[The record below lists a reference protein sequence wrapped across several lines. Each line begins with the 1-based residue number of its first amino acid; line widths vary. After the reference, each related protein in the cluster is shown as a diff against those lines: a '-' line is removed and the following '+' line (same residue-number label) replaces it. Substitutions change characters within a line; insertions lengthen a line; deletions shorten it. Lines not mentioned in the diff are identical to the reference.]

1 MSLSR
6 NAGKLN
12 AGKSTTE
19 KRTATSIWGWL
30 GWIACGV
37 ATIAVTLGL
46 MAWLAPAQSG
56 RIAAT
61 VTPATTPPQPVETG
75 KSAAQVAPSLP
86 VPQGP
91 AAGSPVDMLARLAA
105 ARSNAAF
112 QPGGITSDTMSDA
125 LQHAFSYPNFSALE
139 NRADAEGLFEAAA
152 WADACARGTLSASE
166 QSLRCSDTRLHD
178 ARYADDLL
186 HKAAAAGQPAA
197 LLALANLYPAEWL
210 NVPLAGSDTLGDRVL
225 TLAAQ
230 GNASALAL
238 LSQWCASPKACT
250 DPQLTRNTLALLQL
264 SLFKTGTSE
273 VGLYLIGNAD
283 EQRAAINRADSLR
296 KLLSWPS

>member
-1 MSLSR
+1 MS
-6 NAGKLN
+6 
-12 AGKSTTE
+12 
-19 KRTATSIWGWL
+19 GWL

-46 MAWLAPAQSG
+46 MAWLAPAQSSG
-56 RIAAT
+56 IVAA
-61 VTPATTPPQPVETG
+61 VTRATTQPRPVETG
-75 KSAAQVAPSLP
+75 QSAAPVAPSLP
-86 VPQGP
+86 VSQGP
-91 AAGSPVDMLARLAA
+91 TAGSPVDMLARLEA

-112 QPGGITSDTMSDA
+112 QPGGIASDTMADA

-152 WADACARGTLSASE
+152 WADACVRGTLSANE
-166 QSLRCSDTRLHD
+166 QSLRCSDTRLRD
-178 ARYADDLL
+178 AKYADDLL

-197 LLALANLYPAEWL
+197 VLALANLYPAEWL

-225 TLAAQ
+225 TLAAH

-250 DPQLTRNTLALLQL
+250 DAQLTRNTLALLQV

-273 VGLYLIGNAD
+273 VNQYLIGKTD
-283 EQRAAINRADSLR
+283 EQQAAISRADSLR
-296 KLLSWPS
+296 KLLGWPS